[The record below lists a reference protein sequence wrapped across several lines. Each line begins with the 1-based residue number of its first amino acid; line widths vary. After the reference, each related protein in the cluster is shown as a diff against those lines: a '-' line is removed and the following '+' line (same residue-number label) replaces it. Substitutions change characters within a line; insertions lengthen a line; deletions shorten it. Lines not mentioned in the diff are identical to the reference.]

1 MRSIVTWFVNNS
13 VPANLFMF
21 FLIVGGFFVS
31 YPSIKAEFFPVP
43 DPKAVTVIVPYPGA
57 SASEVEASISS
68 KIEDRLE
75 GISGIKKINSN
86 SLEGGGYVGIRI
98 FASADFDNTFEEIKT
113 IVDGIT
119 TFPENSEEPIIKKLE
134 ITEKVLDVVI
144 HGDVDENVLLSV
156 TKSINDEIKN
166 LSEVSFTE
174 IYGNRN
180 REISIEISENSLEKY
195 NLTFDEIAFA
205 INMGSIDLP
214 GGVISSTKG
223 DLLIRTV
230 GQSYKGNEFEN
241 IVIRTNANGSTLLLK
256 DVAIIKDT
264 FEDVDKFFK
273 WNGTKAM
280 FISANLVGD
289 QDVLDASD
297 QLRNFVKNKKNDMPE
312 NIQIDYWYDQAR
324 FLEDRINIL
333 YKNFAIG
340 MCLVLIL
347 LTMFLRPSVAFW
359 VAMGIP
365 ISFGGALL
373 LLPFLGVTI
382 NVLSTFM
389 FIVVLGIVVDDAIIV
404 GENVFRRRIKLKE
417 DNFTSTVKGTM
428 EVMLPVFFGILTTIV
443 VFAPMLDLAGDTG
456 PIWRTFP
463 LTAIPILVFSLIEST
478 TILPAHL
485 NHAGEWFQYRFVK
498 FGNILRSARNYFSKK
513 LYTFVDDN
521 WLPLVKK
528 SIKNRYQTVSIFVG
542 VLLISFSLLAG
553 GWVKWQFFPVLE
565 AEEVAIVIDLPE
577 GTPINTTEKVT
588 KMVEME
594 ALKLKNELNTENNR
608 KIISHVMTTVG
619 DQYFSAQEAESS
631 PTGPVLKAS
640 STPHLGEVVVI
651 LTPADSRWGLTGAY
665 DIINILRERVGVI
678 PGVER
683 LNFSANIFSAGKPI
697 HFEFSGNDF
706 DDLNRV
712 VKNTRSLL
720 GNYAGIYDLNDSDK
734 IGKSELQ
741 IELLPAAEAYGLTT
755 AIIAKQVRQ
764 AFYGEEVQRIQR
776 QDDDIKV
783 MLKLTKIERDNA
795 RTLENLRIRTNTGIK
810 IPLYAVA
817 KVKEIPGKSAIKRI
831 DGKRVVE
838 ITSDV
843 DISKNTSSM
852 ILSTIIGPEGN
863 PINSLKNI
871 LDKEP
876 NVSFALAGEPAEQ
889 AEQLQD
895 IFVKFGLAIFTIF
908 VLLAIPLKSYF
919 KPLIILS
926 AIPFGMVG
934 AILGHLLLFQ
944 PMSVLSLLGVVA
956 LSGVVVNDSLLLVVF
971 VNRAKENG
979 DDTLTAVIDAV
990 RSRFRPVILTSLT
1003 TFLGI
1008 APLLFN
1014 QSTQVLFLKPMAIS
1028 LGIGILFAT
1037 FVILLLVPVSY
1048 VIIDDFI
1055 NLISRNKKENA

>member
-1 MRSIVTWFVNNS
+1 
-13 VPANLFMF
+13 
-21 FLIVGGFFVS
+21 
-31 YPSIKAEFFPVP
+31 
-43 DPKAVTVIVPYPGA
+43 
-57 SASEVEASISS
+57 
-68 KIEDRLE
+68 
-75 GISGIKKINSN
+75 
-86 SLEGGGYVGIRI
+86 
-98 FASADFDNTFEEIKT
+98 
-113 IVDGIT
+113 
-119 TFPENSEEPIIKKLE
+119 
-134 ITEKVLDVVI
+134 
-144 HGDVDENVLLSV
+144 
-156 TKSINDEIKN
+156 
-166 LSEVSFTE
+166 
-174 IYGNRN
+174 
-180 REISIEISENSLEKY
+180 
-195 NLTFDEIAFA
+195 
-205 INMGSIDLP
+205 
-214 GGVISSTKG
+214 
-223 DLLIRTV
+223 
-230 GQSYKGNEFEN
+230 
-241 IVIRTNANGSTLLLK
+241 
-256 DVAIIKDT
+256 
-264 FEDVDKFFK
+264 
-273 WNGTKAM
+273 
-280 FISANLVGD
+280 
-289 QDVLDASD
+289 
-297 QLRNFVKNKKNDMPE
+297 
-312 NIQIDYWYDQAR
+312 
-324 FLEDRINIL
+324 
-333 YKNFAIG
+333 
-340 MCLVLIL
+340 
-347 LTMFLRPSVAFW
+347 
-359 VAMGIP
+359 
-365 ISFGGALL
+365 
-373 LLPFLGVTI
+373 
-382 NVLSTFM
+382 M

-404 GENVFRRRIKLKE
+404 GENVFRRRIKLNE

-485 NHAGEWFQYRFVK
+485 NHAGEWFQHRFVK
-498 FGNILRSARNYFSKK
+498 FGKTLSAARNYFSKK
-513 LYTFVDDN
+513 LYIFIDN
-521 WLPLVKK
+521 KWIPLVEK
-528 SIKNRYQTVSIFVG
+528 SIKNRYQTISIFVG
-542 VLLISFSLLAG
+542 VLLVSFSLLAG

-565 AEEVAIVIDLPE
+565 AEEISIVVDLPE
-577 GTPINTTEKVT
+577 GTPITTTEQVT
-588 KMVEME
+588 RVIEDE
-594 ALKLKNELNTENNR
+594 ALKLKRELNTENDK
-608 KIISHVMTTVG
+608 KIISHVLTAVG
-619 DQYFSAQEAESS
+619 DQYFSNQEAQNS
-631 PTGPVLKAS
+631 PTGPTIQAT
-640 STPHLGEVVVI
+640 STPHVGEVVVI

-665 DIINILRERVGVI
+665 DIINILRNRIGII

-712 VKNTRSLL
+712 VNQTKALL
-720 GNYAGIYDLNDSDK
+720 SNYAGVYDLTDSDK

-741 IELLPAAEAYGLTT
+741 IELLPAAESYGLTT
-755 AIIAKQVRQ
+755 AMIAKQVRQ

-776 QDDDIKV
+776 QDDDIRV
-783 MLKLTKIERDNA
+783 MLKLTKSERDNA

-817 KVKEIPGKSAIKRI
+817 KVKEIPGKSAIQRI

-852 ILSTIIGPEGN
+852 ILSSMLGPEGN
-863 PINSLKNI
+863 PIRDFKNI
-871 LDKEP
+871 LSKEQ
-876 NVSFALAGEPAEQ
+876 NVSFALAGEAAEQ

-934 AILGHLLLFQ
+934 AILGHLMLFQ

-971 VNRAKENG
+971 VNRAKEKG
-979 DDTLTAVIDAV
+979 DSTLKAVTDAV

-1055 NLISRNKKENA
+1055 NLISGNKKKSA

>member
-1 MRSIVTWFVNNS
+1 MC
-13 VPANLFMF
+13 
-21 FLIVGGFFVS
+21 
-31 YPSIKAEFFPVP
+31 
-43 DPKAVTVIVPYPGA
+43 
-57 SASEVEASISS
+57 
-68 KIEDRLE
+68 
-75 GISGIKKINSN
+75 
-86 SLEGGGYVGIRI
+86 IR
-98 FASADFDNTFEEIKT
+98 D
-113 IVDGIT
+113 
-119 TFPENSEEPIIKKLE
+119 
-134 ITEKVLDVVI
+134 
-144 HGDVDENVLLSV
+144 
-156 TKSINDEIKN
+156 
-166 LSEVSFTE
+166 
-174 IYGNRN
+174 
-180 REISIEISENSLEKY
+180 
-195 NLTFDEIAFA
+195 
-205 INMGSIDLP
+205 
-214 GGVISSTKG
+214 
-223 DLLIRTV
+223 
-230 GQSYKGNEFEN
+230 
-241 IVIRTNANGSTLLLK
+241 STLLLK

-280 FISANLVGD
+280 FISVNLVGD
-289 QDVLDASD
+289 QDVLDAAN

-373 LLPFLGVTI
+373 LLPLLGVTI

-588 KMVEME
+588 KMVETE

-665 DIINILRERVGVI
+665 DIINILRERVGII

-697 HFEFSGNDF
+697 HFEFSGNNF

-712 VKNTRSLL
+712 IKNTRLL
-720 GNYAGIYDLNDSDK
+720 LSNYAGIYDLNDSDK

-783 MLKLTKIERDNA
+783 MLKLTKFERDNA

-876 NVSFALAGEPAEQ
+876 DVSFALAGEPAEQ

-956 LSGVVVNDSLLLVVF
+956 LSGVV
-971 VNRAKENG
+971 A
-979 DDTLTAVIDAV
+979 
-990 RSRFRPVILTSLT
+990 
-1003 TFLGI
+1003 
-1008 APLLFN
+1008 
-1014 QSTQVLFLKPMAIS
+1014 
-1028 LGIGILFAT
+1028 
-1037 FVILLLVPVSY
+1037 VSY
-1048 VIIDDFI
+1048 THLTLPTNREV
-1055 NLISRNKKENA
+1055 

>member
-1 MRSIVTWFVNNS
+1 
-13 VPANLFMF
+13 
-21 FLIVGGFFVS
+21 
-31 YPSIKAEFFPVP
+31 
-43 DPKAVTVIVPYPGA
+43 
-57 SASEVEASISS
+57 
-68 KIEDRLE
+68 
-75 GISGIKKINSN
+75 
-86 SLEGGGYVGIRI
+86 
-98 FASADFDNTFEEIKT
+98 
-113 IVDGIT
+113 
-119 TFPENSEEPIIKKLE
+119 
-134 ITEKVLDVVI
+134 
-144 HGDVDENVLLSV
+144 
-156 TKSINDEIKN
+156 
-166 LSEVSFTE
+166 
-174 IYGNRN
+174 
-180 REISIEISENSLEKY
+180 
-195 NLTFDEIAFA
+195 
-205 INMGSIDLP
+205 
-214 GGVISSTKG
+214 
-223 DLLIRTV
+223 
-230 GQSYKGNEFEN
+230 
-241 IVIRTNANGSTLLLK
+241 
-256 DVAIIKDT
+256 
-264 FEDVDKFFK
+264 
-273 WNGTKAM
+273 
-280 FISANLVGD
+280 
-289 QDVLDASD
+289 
-297 QLRNFVKNKKNDMPE
+297 
-312 NIQIDYWYDQAR
+312 
-324 FLEDRINIL
+324 
-333 YKNFAIG
+333 
-340 MCLVLIL
+340 
-347 LTMFLRPSVAFW
+347 
-359 VAMGIP
+359 
-365 ISFGGALL
+365 
-373 LLPFLGVTI
+373 
-382 NVLSTFM
+382 
-389 FIVVLGIVVDDAIIV
+389 
-404 GENVFRRRIKLKE
+404 
-417 DNFTSTVKGTM
+417 M

-498 FGNILRSARNYFSKK
+498 FGNALRSARNFFSEK
-513 LYTFVDDN
+513 LYAFIDN
-521 WLPLVKK
+521 SWLPLVQK

-542 VLLISFSLLAG
+542 VLLVSFSLLAG

-565 AEEVAIVIDLPE
+565 AEEIAIVIDLPE
-577 GTPINTTEKVT
+577 GTPINITENVT
-588 KMVEME
+588 KMVETE
-594 ALKLKNELNTENNR
+594 ALKLKNELNSENNR
-608 KIISHVMTTVG
+608 KIISHVMTTIG

-640 STPHLGEVVVI
+640 STPHLGEIVVI

-697 HFEFSGNDF
+697 HFEFLGNNF
-706 DDLNRV
+706 GDLNRV
-712 VKNTRSLL
+712 VKDTKSLL
-720 GNYAGIYDLNDSDK
+720 SNYSGIYDLNDSDK

-741 IELLPAAEAYGLTT
+741 IELLPAAESYGLTT
-755 AIIAKQVRQ
+755 AVIANQVRQ

-783 MLKLTKIERDNA
+783 MLKLTKNERDNS
-795 RTLENLRIRTNTGIK
+795 RTLENLRIRTNNGIK

-838 ITSDV
+838 VTSDV

-852 ILSTIIGPEGN
+852 ILSTMIGPEGN

-876 NVSFALAGEPAEQ
+876 GVSFSLAGEPAEQ

-895 IFVKFGLAIFTIF
+895 IFVKFLIAIFTIF

-934 AILGHLLLFQ
+934 AIIGHLILFQ
-944 PMSVLSLLGVVA
+944 PMSVVSILGVVE

-1008 APLLFN
+1008 ATL
-1014 QSTQVLFLKPMAIS
+1014 
-1028 LGIGILFAT
+1028 
-1037 FVILLLVPVSY
+1037 
-1048 VIIDDFI
+1048 
-1055 NLISRNKKENA
+1055 

>member
-1 MRSIVTWFVNNS
+1 M
-13 VPANLFMF
+13 
-21 FLIVGGFFVS
+21 
-31 YPSIKAEFFPVP
+31 
-43 DPKAVTVIVPYPGA
+43 
-57 SASEVEASISS
+57 
-68 KIEDRLE
+68 
-75 GISGIKKINSN
+75 
-86 SLEGGGYVGIRI
+86 
-98 FASADFDNTFEEIKT
+98 
-113 IVDGIT
+113 
-119 TFPENSEEPIIKKLE
+119 
-134 ITEKVLDVVI
+134 
-144 HGDVDENVLLSV
+144 
-156 TKSINDEIKN
+156 
-166 LSEVSFTE
+166 
-174 IYGNRN
+174 
-180 REISIEISENSLEKY
+180 
-195 NLTFDEIAFA
+195 
-205 INMGSIDLP
+205 
-214 GGVISSTKG
+214 
-223 DLLIRTV
+223 
-230 GQSYKGNEFEN
+230 
-241 IVIRTNANGSTLLLK
+241 
-256 DVAIIKDT
+256 
-264 FEDVDKFFK
+264 
-273 WNGTKAM
+273 
-280 FISANLVGD
+280 
-289 QDVLDASD
+289 
-297 QLRNFVKNKKNDMPE
+297 
-312 NIQIDYWYDQAR
+312 
-324 FLEDRINIL
+324 
-333 YKNFAIG
+333 
-340 MCLVLIL
+340 
-347 LTMFLRPSVAFW
+347 
-359 VAMGIP
+359 
-365 ISFGGALL
+365 
-373 LLPFLGVTI
+373 
-382 NVLSTFM
+382 
-389 FIVVLGIVVDDAIIV
+389 
-404 GENVFRRRIKLKE
+404 
-417 DNFTSTVKGTM
+417 
-428 EVMLPVFFGILTTIV
+428 
-443 VFAPMLDLAGDTG
+443 
-456 PIWRTFP
+456 
-463 LTAIPILVFSLIEST
+463 
-478 TILPAHL
+478 
-485 NHAGEWFQYRFVK
+485 
-498 FGNILRSARNYFSKK
+498 
-513 LYTFVDDN
+513 
-521 WLPLVKK
+521 
-528 SIKNRYQTVSIFVG
+528 SIFVG
-542 VLLISFSLLAG
+542 VLFISFSLLAG

-577 GTPINTTEKVT
+577 GTPIDTTEKVT

-594 ALKLKNELNTENNR
+594 ALKLKNELNTENNK

-665 DIINILRERVGVI
+665 DIINILRERVGII

-697 HFEFSGNDF
+697 HFEFSGNNF

-712 VKNTRSLL
+712 IKNTRLL
-720 GNYAGIYDLNDSDK
+720 LSNYAGIYDLNDSDK

-876 NVSFALAGEPAEQ
+876 GVSFALAGEPAEQ

-895 IFVKFGLAIFTIF
+895 IFVKFGIAIFTIF

-934 AILGHLLLFQ
+934 AILGHLMLFQ

-971 VNRAKENG
+971 VNRAKEKG
-979 DDTLTAVIDAV
+979 DSTLKAVTDAV

-1055 NLISRNKKENA
+1055 NLISGNKKKSA

>member
-1 MRSIVTWFVNNS
+1 
-13 VPANLFMF
+13 
-21 FLIVGGFFVS
+21 
-31 YPSIKAEFFPVP
+31 
-43 DPKAVTVIVPYPGA
+43 
-57 SASEVEASISS
+57 
-68 KIEDRLE
+68 
-75 GISGIKKINSN
+75 
-86 SLEGGGYVGIRI
+86 
-98 FASADFDNTFEEIKT
+98 
-113 IVDGIT
+113 
-119 TFPENSEEPIIKKLE
+119 
-134 ITEKVLDVVI
+134 
-144 HGDVDENVLLSV
+144 
-156 TKSINDEIKN
+156 
-166 LSEVSFTE
+166 
-174 IYGNRN
+174 
-180 REISIEISENSLEKY
+180 
-195 NLTFDEIAFA
+195 
-205 INMGSIDLP
+205 MGSIDLP

-230 GQSYKGNEFEN
+230 GQSYKGDEFEN

-280 FISANLVGD
+280 FISVNLVGD
-289 QDVLDASD
+289 QDVLDAAN

-404 GENVFRRRIKLKE
+404 GENVFRRRIKLNE

-498 FGNILRSARNYFSKK
+498 FGNVLKSARNYFSEK
-513 LYTFVDDN
+513 LYTFVDN
-521 WLPLVKK
+521 SWLPLVQK

-542 VLLISFSLLAG
+542 VLLVSFSLLAG
-553 GWVKWQFFPVLE
+553 GWVKWQFFTVLE
-565 AEEVAIVIDLPE
+565 AEEIAIVIDLPE
-577 GTPINTTEKVT
+577 GTPINITENVT
-588 KMVEME
+588 KMVETE
-594 ALKLKNELNTENNR
+594 ALKLKNELNSENNR
-608 KIISHVMTTVG
+608 KIISHVMTTIG

-640 STPHLGEVVVI
+640 STPHLGEIVVI

-697 HFEFSGNDF
+697 HFEFLGNNF
-706 DDLNRV
+706 GDLNRV
-712 VKNTRSLL
+712 VKDTKSLL
-720 GNYAGIYDLNDSDK
+720 SNYSGIYDLNDSDK

-741 IELLPAAEAYGLTT
+741 IELLPAAESYGLTT
-755 AIIAKQVRQ
+755 AVIANQVRQ

-783 MLKLTKIERDNA
+783 MLKLTKNERDNS
-795 RTLENLRIRTNTGIK
+795 RTLENLRIRTNNGIK

-838 ITSDV
+838 VTSDV

-852 ILSTIIGPEGN
+852 ILSTMIGPEGN

-876 NVSFALAGEPAEQ
+876 GVSFSLAGEPAEQ

-895 IFVKFGLAIFTIF
+895 IFVKFLIAIFTIF

-934 AILGHLLLFQ
+934 AIIGHLILFQ

-1055 NLISRNKKENA
+1055 NLITRNKNKSA

>member
-1 MRSIVTWFVNNS
+1 MCIR
-13 VPANLFMF
+13 
-21 FLIVGGFFVS
+21 
-31 YPSIKAEFFPVP
+31 
-43 DPKAVTVIVPYPGA
+43 
-57 SASEVEASISS
+57 
-68 KIEDRLE
+68 DR
-75 GISGIKKINSN
+75 
-86 SLEGGGYVGIRI
+86 
-98 FASADFDNTFEEIKT
+98 
-113 IVDGIT
+113 
-119 TFPENSEEPIIKKLE
+119 
-134 ITEKVLDVVI
+134 
-144 HGDVDENVLLSV
+144 
-156 TKSINDEIKN
+156 
-166 LSEVSFTE
+166 
-174 IYGNRN
+174 
-180 REISIEISENSLEKY
+180 
-195 NLTFDEIAFA
+195 
-205 INMGSIDLP
+205 
-214 GGVISSTKG
+214 
-223 DLLIRTV
+223 
-230 GQSYKGNEFEN
+230 
-241 IVIRTNANGSTLLLK
+241 
-256 DVAIIKDT
+256 
-264 FEDVDKFFK
+264 
-273 WNGTKAM
+273 
-280 FISANLVGD
+280 
-289 QDVLDASD
+289 
-297 QLRNFVKNKKNDMPE
+297 
-312 NIQIDYWYDQAR
+312 
-324 FLEDRINIL
+324 
-333 YKNFAIG
+333 
-340 MCLVLIL
+340 
-347 LTMFLRPSVAFW
+347 
-359 VAMGIP
+359 
-365 ISFGGALL
+365 
-373 LLPFLGVTI
+373 
-382 NVLSTFM
+382 
-389 FIVVLGIVVDDAIIV
+389 
-404 GENVFRRRIKLKE
+404 
-417 DNFTSTVKGTM
+417 
-428 EVMLPVFFGILTTIV
+428 
-443 VFAPMLDLAGDTG
+443 
-456 PIWRTFP
+456 
-463 LTAIPILVFSLIEST
+463 
-478 TILPAHL
+478 
-485 NHAGEWFQYRFVK
+485 
-498 FGNILRSARNYFSKK
+498 
-513 LYTFVDDN
+513 
-521 WLPLVKK
+521 
-528 SIKNRYQTVSIFVG
+528 
-542 VLLISFSLLAG
+542 
-553 GWVKWQFFPVLE
+553 
-565 AEEVAIVIDLPE
+565 
-577 GTPINTTEKVT
+577 
-588 KMVEME
+588 
-594 ALKLKNELNTENNR
+594 
-608 KIISHVMTTVG
+608 
-619 DQYFSAQEAESS
+619 
-631 PTGPVLKAS
+631 
-640 STPHLGEVVVI
+640 
-651 LTPADSRWGLTGAY
+651 
-665 DIINILRERVGVI
+665 

-697 HFEFSGNDF
+697 HFEFSGNNF

-712 VKNTRSLL
+712 VSQTKSLL
-720 GNYAGIYDLNDSDK
+720 NNYAGIYDLTDSDK

-783 MLKLTKIERDNA
+783 MLKLTKFERDNA

-876 NVSFALAGEPAEQ
+876 DVSFALAGEPAEQ

-1055 NLISRNKKENA
+1055 NLITRNKNKSA

>member
-1 MRSIVTWFVNNS
+1 MLSFDS
-13 VPANLFMF
+13 F
-21 FLIVGGFFVS
+21 
-31 YPSIKAEFFPVP
+31 
-43 DPKAVTVIVPYPGA
+43 D
-57 SASEVEASISS
+57 
-68 KIEDRLE
+68 
-75 GISGIKKINSN
+75 
-86 SLEGGGYVGIRI
+86 YV
-98 FASADFDNTFEEIKT
+98 FKT
-113 IVDGIT
+113 ISCFLGCYGYSYIFWRCIIIT
-119 TFPENSEEPIIKKLE
+119 TILRSYNKCII
-134 ITEKVLDVVI
+134 
-144 HGDVDENVLLSV
+144 
-156 TKSINDEIKN
+156 
-166 LSEVSFTE
+166 
-174 IYGNRN
+174 
-180 REISIEISENSLEKY
+180 
-195 NLTFDEIAFA
+195 
-205 INMGSIDLP
+205 
-214 GGVISSTKG
+214 
-223 DLLIRTV
+223 
-230 GQSYKGNEFEN
+230 
-241 IVIRTNANGSTLLLK
+241 
-256 DVAIIKDT
+256 
-264 FEDVDKFFK
+264 
-273 WNGTKAM
+273 
-280 FISANLVGD
+280 
-289 QDVLDASD
+289 
-297 QLRNFVKNKKNDMPE
+297 NFYV
-312 NIQIDYWYDQAR
+312 Y
-324 FLEDRINIL
+324 
-333 YKNFAIG
+333 
-340 MCLVLIL
+340 
-347 LTMFLRPSVAFW
+347 S
-359 VAMGIP
+359 
-365 ISFGGALL
+365 
-373 LLPFLGVTI
+373 
-382 NVLSTFM
+382 
-389 FIVVLGIVVDDAIIV
+389 VLGIVVDDAIIV
-404 GENVFRRRIKLKE
+404 GENVFRRRIKLNE

-498 FGNILRSARNYFSKK
+498 FGNVLKSARNYFSEK
-513 LYTFVDDN
+513 LYTFVDN
-521 WLPLVKK
+521 SWLPLVQK

-542 VLLISFSLLAG
+542 VLLVSFSLLAG

-565 AEEVAIVIDLPE
+565 AEEIAIVIDLPE
-577 GTPINTTEKVT
+577 GTPINITENVT
-588 KMVEME
+588 KMVETE
-594 ALKLKNELNTENNR
+594 ALKLKNELNSENNR
-608 KIISHVMTTVG
+608 KIISHVMTTIG

-640 STPHLGEVVVI
+640 STPHLGEIVVI

-697 HFEFSGNDF
+697 HFEFLGNNF
-706 DDLNRV
+706 GDLNRV
-712 VKNTRSLL
+712 VKDTKSLL
-720 GNYAGIYDLNDSDK
+720 SNYSGIYDLNDSDK

-741 IELLPAAEAYGLTT
+741 IELLPAAESYGLTT
-755 AIIAKQVRQ
+755 AVIANQVRQ

-783 MLKLTKIERDNA
+783 MLKLTKNERDNS
-795 RTLENLRIRTNTGIK
+795 RTLENLRIRTNNGIK

-838 ITSDV
+838 VTSDV

-852 ILSTIIGPEGN
+852 ILSTMIGPEGN

-876 NVSFALAGEPAEQ
+876 GVSFSLAGEPAEQ

-895 IFVKFGLAIFTIF
+895 IFVKFLIAIFTIF

-934 AILGHLLLFQ
+934 AIIGHLILFQ

-1055 NLISRNKKENA
+1055 NLITRNKNKSA

>member
-1 MRSIVTWFVNNS
+1 
-13 VPANLFMF
+13 
-21 FLIVGGFFVS
+21 
-31 YPSIKAEFFPVP
+31 
-43 DPKAVTVIVPYPGA
+43 
-57 SASEVEASISS
+57 
-68 KIEDRLE
+68 
-75 GISGIKKINSN
+75 
-86 SLEGGGYVGIRI
+86 
-98 FASADFDNTFEEIKT
+98 
-113 IVDGIT
+113 
-119 TFPENSEEPIIKKLE
+119 
-134 ITEKVLDVVI
+134 
-144 HGDVDENVLLSV
+144 
-156 TKSINDEIKN
+156 
-166 LSEVSFTE
+166 
-174 IYGNRN
+174 
-180 REISIEISENSLEKY
+180 
-195 NLTFDEIAFA
+195 
-205 INMGSIDLP
+205 
-214 GGVISSTKG
+214 
-223 DLLIRTV
+223 
-230 GQSYKGNEFEN
+230 
-241 IVIRTNANGSTLLLK
+241 
-256 DVAIIKDT
+256 
-264 FEDVDKFFK
+264 
-273 WNGTKAM
+273 
-280 FISANLVGD
+280 
-289 QDVLDASD
+289 
-297 QLRNFVKNKKNDMPE
+297 
-312 NIQIDYWYDQAR
+312 
-324 FLEDRINIL
+324 
-333 YKNFAIG
+333 
-340 MCLVLIL
+340 
-347 LTMFLRPSVAFW
+347 
-359 VAMGIP
+359 
-365 ISFGGALL
+365 
-373 LLPFLGVTI
+373 
-382 NVLSTFM
+382 
-389 FIVVLGIVVDDAIIV
+389 
-404 GENVFRRRIKLKE
+404 
-417 DNFTSTVKGTM
+417 M

-498 FGNILRSARNYFSKK
+498 FGNVLKSARNYFSEK
-513 LYTFVDDN
+513 LYTFVDN
-521 WLPLVKK
+521 SWLPLVQK

-542 VLLISFSLLAG
+542 VLLVSFSLLAG

-565 AEEVAIVIDLPE
+565 AEEIAIVIDLPE
-577 GTPINTTEKVT
+577 GTPINITENVT
-588 KMVEME
+588 KMVETE
-594 ALKLKNELNTENNR
+594 ALKLKNELNSENNR
-608 KIISHVMTTVG
+608 KIISHVMTTIG

-640 STPHLGEVVVI
+640 STPHLGEIVVI

-697 HFEFSGNDF
+697 HFEFLGNNF
-706 DDLNRV
+706 GDLNRV
-712 VKNTRSLL
+712 VKDTKSLL
-720 GNYAGIYDLNDSDK
+720 SNYSGIYDLNDSDK

-741 IELLPAAEAYGLTT
+741 IELLPAAESYGLTT
-755 AIIAKQVRQ
+755 AVIANQVRQ

-783 MLKLTKIERDNA
+783 MLKLTKNERDNS
-795 RTLENLRIRTNTGIK
+795 RTLENLRIRTNNGIK

-838 ITSDV
+838 VTSDV

-852 ILSTIIGPEGN
+852 ILSTMIGPEGN

-876 NVSFALAGEPAEQ
+876 GVSFSLAGEPAEQ

-895 IFVKFGLAIFTIF
+895 IFVKFLIAIFTIF

-934 AILGHLLLFQ
+934 AIIGHLILFQ

-1055 NLISRNKKENA
+1055 NLITRNKNKSA

>member
-1 MRSIVTWFVNNS
+1 
-13 VPANLFMF
+13 
-21 FLIVGGFFVS
+21 
-31 YPSIKAEFFPVP
+31 
-43 DPKAVTVIVPYPGA
+43 
-57 SASEVEASISS
+57 
-68 KIEDRLE
+68 
-75 GISGIKKINSN
+75 
-86 SLEGGGYVGIRI
+86 
-98 FASADFDNTFEEIKT
+98 
-113 IVDGIT
+113 
-119 TFPENSEEPIIKKLE
+119 
-134 ITEKVLDVVI
+134 
-144 HGDVDENVLLSV
+144 
-156 TKSINDEIKN
+156 
-166 LSEVSFTE
+166 
-174 IYGNRN
+174 
-180 REISIEISENSLEKY
+180 
-195 NLTFDEIAFA
+195 
-205 INMGSIDLP
+205 
-214 GGVISSTKG
+214 
-223 DLLIRTV
+223 
-230 GQSYKGNEFEN
+230 
-241 IVIRTNANGSTLLLK
+241 
-256 DVAIIKDT
+256 
-264 FEDVDKFFK
+264 
-273 WNGTKAM
+273 
-280 FISANLVGD
+280 
-289 QDVLDASD
+289 
-297 QLRNFVKNKKNDMPE
+297 
-312 NIQIDYWYDQAR
+312 
-324 FLEDRINIL
+324 
-333 YKNFAIG
+333 
-340 MCLVLIL
+340 
-347 LTMFLRPSVAFW
+347 
-359 VAMGIP
+359 
-365 ISFGGALL
+365 
-373 LLPFLGVTI
+373 
-382 NVLSTFM
+382 
-389 FIVVLGIVVDDAIIV
+389 
-404 GENVFRRRIKLKE
+404 
-417 DNFTSTVKGTM
+417 
-428 EVMLPVFFGILTTIV
+428 
-443 VFAPMLDLAGDTG
+443 MLDLAGDTG

-498 FGNILRSARNYFSKK
+498 FGNVLKSARNYFSEK
-513 LYTFVDDN
+513 LYTFVDN
-521 WLPLVKK
+521 SWLPLVQK

-542 VLLISFSLLAG
+542 VLLVSFSLLAG

-565 AEEVAIVIDLPE
+565 AEEIAIVIDLPE
-577 GTPINTTEKVT
+577 GTPINITENVT
-588 KMVEME
+588 KMVETE
-594 ALKLKNELNTENNR
+594 ALKLKNELNSENNR
-608 KIISHVMTTVG
+608 KIISHVMTTIG

-640 STPHLGEVVVI
+640 STPHLGEIVVI

-697 HFEFSGNDF
+697 HFEFLGNNF
-706 DDLNRV
+706 GDLNRV
-712 VKNTRSLL
+712 VKDTKSLL
-720 GNYAGIYDLNDSDK
+720 SNYSGIYDLNDSDK

-741 IELLPAAEAYGLTT
+741 IELLPAAESYGLTT
-755 AIIAKQVRQ
+755 AVIANQVRQ

-783 MLKLTKIERDNA
+783 MLKLTKNERDNS
-795 RTLENLRIRTNTGIK
+795 RTLENLRIRTNNGIK

-838 ITSDV
+838 VTSDV

-852 ILSTIIGPEGN
+852 ILSTMIGPEGN

-876 NVSFALAGEPAEQ
+876 GVSFSLAGEPAEQ

-895 IFVKFGLAIFTIF
+895 IFVKFLIAIFTIF

-934 AILGHLLLFQ
+934 AIIGHLILFQ

-971 VNRAKENG
+971 INRAKENG

-1055 NLISRNKKENA
+1055 NLITRNKNKSA

>member
-1 MRSIVTWFVNNS
+1 MRGIVTWFVKNS

-21 FLIVGGFFVS
+21 FLIVGGFFIS

-43 DPKAVTVIVPYPGA
+43 DPKAVTIIVPYPGA

-75 GISGIKKINSN
+75 GVSGIKKINSN
-86 SLEGGGYVGIRI
+86 SLEGSGIIGIRVY
-98 FASADFDNTFEEIKT
+98 ASADFDNTFEEIKT

-119 TFPENSEEPIIKKLE
+119 TFPENSEEPVVKKLE

-156 TKSINDEIKN
+156 TKSINNEIKN

-174 IYGNRN
+174 INGNRN
-180 REISIEISENSLEKY
+180 REISIEISESNLEKY

-214 GGVISSTKG
+214 GGILSSSKG

-230 GQSYKGNEFEN
+230 GQSYIGDEFKE
-241 IVIRTNANGSTLLLK
+241 IVVRTNANGSTLLLK
-256 DVAIIKDT
+256 DIAIIKDT
-264 FEDVDKFFK
+264 FEEVDKFFM
-273 WNGTKAM
+273 WDGTKAM
-280 FISANLVGD
+280 FISANLVGS
-289 QDVLDASD
+289 QDVLKAAD

-340 MCLVLIL
+340 MCLVLLL
-347 LTMFLRPSVAFW
+347 LTLFLKPSVAFW

-365 ISFGGALL
+365 ISFGGALI
-373 LLPFLGVTI
+373 LLPILGVTI

-404 GENVFRRRIKLKE
+404 GENVFRRRIKLNE
-417 DNFTSTVKGTM
+417 DNFTSTIKGTM

-456 PIWRTFP
+456 PIWKTFP
-463 LTAIPILVFSLIEST
+463 LTAIPILIFSLIEST

-498 FGNILRSARNYFSKK
+498 FGNVLRSARNYFSDK
-513 LYTFVDDN
+513 LYDFVDRN
-521 WLPLVKK
+521 WIPLVKK
-528 SIKNRYQTVSIFVG
+528 SILKRYQTISIFVG
-542 VLLISFSLLAG
+542 VLMVSFSLLAG

-565 AEEVAIVIDLPE
+565 AEEIAIVIDLPE
-577 GTPINTTEKVT
+577 GTLISKTEEIT
-588 KMVEME
+588 KLVENQ
-594 ALKLKNELNTENNR
+594 ALLLKDELNATNDK
-608 KIISHVMTTVG
+608 KIISHVLTTVG
-619 DQYFSAQEAESS
+619 DQYFSAQEAANS
-631 PTGPVLKAS
+631 PTGPSAQAS
-640 STPHLGEVVVI
+640 STPHLGEVVVL

-665 DIINILRERVGVI
+665 DIISILRERIGVI

-697 HFEFSGNDF
+697 HFEFSGNNF
-706 DDLNRV
+706 DDLNEV
-712 VKNTRSLL
+712 VNNTKSLL
-720 GNYAGIYDLNDSDK
+720 NSYAGIYDLTDTDK
-734 IGKSELQ
+734 IGKNELQ
-741 IELLPAAEAYGLTT
+741 IELLPAAESYGLTT
-755 AIIAKQVRQ
+755 AMIAKQVRQ

-783 MLKLTKIERDNA
+783 MLKLTKNERDNA
-795 RTLENLRIRTNTGIK
+795 RTLENLRIRTGNGIK

-817 KVKEIPGKSAIKRI
+817 NVKEIRGKSAIKRI

-838 ITSDV
+838 VTSDV

-852 ILSTIIGPEGN
+852 ILSSMIGPEGK
-863 PINSLKNI
+863 PIRDFKSI
-871 LDKEP
+871 LNREP
-876 NVSFALAGEPAEQ
+876 EVSFSLAGEAAEQ

-895 IFVKFGLAIFTIF
+895 IFVKFGLAIFTIY
-908 VLLAIPLKSYF
+908 VLLAIPLQSYF

-934 AILGHLLLFQ
+934 AILGHLMLFQ

-971 VNRAKENG
+971 VNRAKERG
-979 DDTLTAVIDAV
+979 ESTLKAVIDAV

-1014 QSTQVLFLKPMAIS
+1014 RSTQVLFLKPMAIS

-1055 NLISRNKKENA
+1055 NLISGKRKKGA

>member
-43 DPKAVTVIVPYPGA
+43 DPKAVTIIVPYPGA

-75 GISGIKKINSN
+75 GVSGIKKINSN
-86 SLEGGGYVGIRI
+86 SLEGGGYVGVRI

-119 TFPENSEEPIIKKLE
+119 TFPENSEEPIVKKLE

-174 IYGNRN
+174 INGNRN
-180 REISIEISENSLEKY
+180 REISIEISENNLEKY

-230 GQSYKGNEFEN
+230 GQSYKGDEFEN

-280 FISANLVGD
+280 FISVNLVGD
-289 QDVLDASD
+289 QDVLDAAN

-404 GENVFRRRIKLKE
+404 GENVFRRRIKLNE
-417 DNFTSTVKGTM
+417 DNFTSTIKGTM

-498 FGNILRSARNYFSKK
+498 FGNALRSARNYFSEK
-513 LYTFVDDN
+513 LYTFVDN
-521 WLPLVKK
+521 SWLPLVQK

-542 VLLISFSLLAG
+542 VLLVSFSLLAG

-565 AEEVAIVIDLPE
+565 AEEIAIVIDLPE
-577 GTPINTTEKVT
+577 GTPINITENVT
-588 KMVEME
+588 KMVETE
-594 ALKLKNELNTENNR
+594 ALKLKNELNSENNR
-608 KIISHVMTTVG
+608 KIISHVMTTIG

-640 STPHLGEVVVI
+640 STPHLGEIVVI

-697 HFEFSGNDF
+697 HFEFLGNNF
-706 DDLNRV
+706 GDLNRV
-712 VKNTRSLL
+712 VKDTKSLL
-720 GNYAGIYDLNDSDK
+720 SNYSGIYDLNDSDK

-741 IELLPAAEAYGLTT
+741 IELLPTAESYGLTT
-755 AIIAKQVRQ
+755 AVIANQVRQ

-783 MLKLTKIERDNA
+783 MLKLTKNERDNS
-795 RTLENLRIRTNTGIK
+795 RTLENLRIRTN
-810 IPLYAVA
+810 
-817 KVKEIPGKSAIKRI
+817 
-831 DGKRVVE
+831 
-838 ITSDV
+838 
-843 DISKNTSSM
+843 
-852 ILSTIIGPEGN
+852 
-863 PINSLKNI
+863 
-871 LDKEP
+871 
-876 NVSFALAGEPAEQ
+876 
-889 AEQLQD
+889 
-895 IFVKFGLAIFTIF
+895 
-908 VLLAIPLKSYF
+908 
-919 KPLIILS
+919 
-926 AIPFGMVG
+926 
-934 AILGHLLLFQ
+934 
-944 PMSVLSLLGVVA
+944 LSL
-956 LSGVVVNDSLLLVVF
+956 
-971 VNRAKENG
+971 
-979 DDTLTAVIDAV
+979 IH
-990 RSRFRPVILTSLT
+990 I
-1003 TFLGI
+1003 
-1008 APLLFN
+1008 
-1014 QSTQVLFLKPMAIS
+1014 
-1028 LGIGILFAT
+1028 
-1037 FVILLLVPVSY
+1037 
-1048 VIIDDFI
+1048 
-1055 NLISRNKKENA
+1055 

>member
-1 MRSIVTWFVNNS
+1 
-13 VPANLFMF
+13 
-21 FLIVGGFFVS
+21 
-31 YPSIKAEFFPVP
+31 
-43 DPKAVTVIVPYPGA
+43 
-57 SASEVEASISS
+57 
-68 KIEDRLE
+68 
-75 GISGIKKINSN
+75 
-86 SLEGGGYVGIRI
+86 
-98 FASADFDNTFEEIKT
+98 
-113 IVDGIT
+113 
-119 TFPENSEEPIIKKLE
+119 
-134 ITEKVLDVVI
+134 
-144 HGDVDENVLLSV
+144 
-156 TKSINDEIKN
+156 
-166 LSEVSFTE
+166 
-174 IYGNRN
+174 
-180 REISIEISENSLEKY
+180 
-195 NLTFDEIAFA
+195 
-205 INMGSIDLP
+205 
-214 GGVISSTKG
+214 
-223 DLLIRTV
+223 
-230 GQSYKGNEFEN
+230 
-241 IVIRTNANGSTLLLK
+241 
-256 DVAIIKDT
+256 
-264 FEDVDKFFK
+264 
-273 WNGTKAM
+273 
-280 FISANLVGD
+280 
-289 QDVLDASD
+289 
-297 QLRNFVKNKKNDMPE
+297 
-312 NIQIDYWYDQAR
+312 
-324 FLEDRINIL
+324 
-333 YKNFAIG
+333 
-340 MCLVLIL
+340 
-347 LTMFLRPSVAFW
+347 
-359 VAMGIP
+359 
-365 ISFGGALL
+365 
-373 LLPFLGVTI
+373 
-382 NVLSTFM
+382 
-389 FIVVLGIVVDDAIIV
+389 
-404 GENVFRRRIKLKE
+404 
-417 DNFTSTVKGTM
+417 M

-498 FGNILRSARNYFSKK
+498 FGNVLKSARNYFSEK
-513 LYTFVDDN
+513 LYTFVDN
-521 WLPLVKK
+521 SWLPLVQK

-542 VLLISFSLLAG
+542 VLLVSFSLLAG

-565 AEEVAIVIDLPE
+565 AEEIAIVIDLPE
-577 GTPINTTEKVT
+577 GTPINITENVT
-588 KMVEME
+588 KMVETE
-594 ALKLKNELNTENNR
+594 ALKLKNELNSENNR
-608 KIISHVMTTVG
+608 KIISHVMTTIG

-640 STPHLGEVVVI
+640 STPHLGEIVVI

-697 HFEFSGNDF
+697 HFEFLGNNF
-706 DDLNRV
+706 GDLNRV
-712 VKNTRSLL
+712 VKDTKSLL
-720 GNYAGIYDLNDSDK
+720 SNYSGIYDLNDSDK

-741 IELLPAAEAYGLTT
+741 IELLPAAESYGLTT
-755 AIIAKQVRQ
+755 AVIANQVRQ

-783 MLKLTKIERDNA
+783 MLKLTKNERDNS
-795 RTLENLRIRTNTGIK
+795 RTLENLRIRTNNGIK

-838 ITSDV
+838 VTSDV

-852 ILSTIIGPEGN
+852 ILSTMIGPEGN

-876 NVSFALAGEPAEQ
+876 GVSFSLAGEPAEQ

-895 IFVKFGLAIFTIF
+895 IFVKFLIAIFTIF

-934 AILGHLLLFQ
+934 AIIGHLILFQ

-990 RSRFRPVILTSLT
+990 RSRFSPVILTSLT

-1055 NLISRNKKENA
+1055 NLITRNKNKSA

>member
-1 MRSIVTWFVNNS
+1 
-13 VPANLFMF
+13 
-21 FLIVGGFFVS
+21 
-31 YPSIKAEFFPVP
+31 
-43 DPKAVTVIVPYPGA
+43 
-57 SASEVEASISS
+57 
-68 KIEDRLE
+68 
-75 GISGIKKINSN
+75 
-86 SLEGGGYVGIRI
+86 
-98 FASADFDNTFEEIKT
+98 
-113 IVDGIT
+113 
-119 TFPENSEEPIIKKLE
+119 
-134 ITEKVLDVVI
+134 
-144 HGDVDENVLLSV
+144 
-156 TKSINDEIKN
+156 
-166 LSEVSFTE
+166 
-174 IYGNRN
+174 
-180 REISIEISENSLEKY
+180 
-195 NLTFDEIAFA
+195 
-205 INMGSIDLP
+205 
-214 GGVISSTKG
+214 
-223 DLLIRTV
+223 
-230 GQSYKGNEFEN
+230 
-241 IVIRTNANGSTLLLK
+241 
-256 DVAIIKDT
+256 
-264 FEDVDKFFK
+264 
-273 WNGTKAM
+273 
-280 FISANLVGD
+280 
-289 QDVLDASD
+289 
-297 QLRNFVKNKKNDMPE
+297 
-312 NIQIDYWYDQAR
+312 
-324 FLEDRINIL
+324 
-333 YKNFAIG
+333 
-340 MCLVLIL
+340 
-347 LTMFLRPSVAFW
+347 
-359 VAMGIP
+359 
-365 ISFGGALL
+365 
-373 LLPFLGVTI
+373 
-382 NVLSTFM
+382 
-389 FIVVLGIVVDDAIIV
+389 
-404 GENVFRRRIKLKE
+404 
-417 DNFTSTVKGTM
+417 
-428 EVMLPVFFGILTTIV
+428 
-443 VFAPMLDLAGDTG
+443 MLDLAGDTG

-498 FGNILRSARNYFSKK
+498 FGNALRSARNYFSEK
-513 LYTFVDDN
+513 LYTFVDN
-521 WLPLVKK
+521 SWLPLVQK

-542 VLLISFSLLAG
+542 VLLVSFSLLAG

-565 AEEVAIVIDLPE
+565 AEEIAIVIDLPE
-577 GTPINTTEKVT
+577 GTPINITENVT
-588 KMVEME
+588 KMVETE
-594 ALKLKNELNTENNR
+594 ALKLKNELNSENNR
-608 KIISHVMTTVG
+608 KIISHVMTTIG

-640 STPHLGEVVVI
+640 STPHLGEIVVI

-697 HFEFSGNDF
+697 HFEFLGNNF
-706 DDLNRV
+706 GDLNRV
-712 VKNTRSLL
+712 VKDTKSLL
-720 GNYAGIYDLNDSDK
+720 SNYSGIYDLNDSDK

-741 IELLPAAEAYGLTT
+741 IELLPAAESYGLTT
-755 AIIAKQVRQ
+755 AVIANQVRQ

-776 QDDDIKV
+776 EDDDIKV
-783 MLKLTKIERDNA
+783 MLKLTKNERDNS
-795 RTLENLRIRTNTGIK
+795 RTLENLRIRTNNGIK

-838 ITSDV
+838 VTSDV

-852 ILSTIIGPEGN
+852 ILSTMIGPEGN

-876 NVSFALAGEPAEQ
+876 GVSFSLAGEPAEQ

-895 IFVKFGLAIFTIF
+895 IFVKFLIAIFTIF

-934 AILGHLLLFQ
+934 AIIGHLILFQ

-1055 NLISRNKKENA
+1055 NLITRNKNKSA

>member
-1 MRSIVTWFVNNS
+1 
-13 VPANLFMF
+13 
-21 FLIVGGFFVS
+21 
-31 YPSIKAEFFPVP
+31 
-43 DPKAVTVIVPYPGA
+43 
-57 SASEVEASISS
+57 
-68 KIEDRLE
+68 
-75 GISGIKKINSN
+75 
-86 SLEGGGYVGIRI
+86 
-98 FASADFDNTFEEIKT
+98 
-113 IVDGIT
+113 
-119 TFPENSEEPIIKKLE
+119 
-134 ITEKVLDVVI
+134 
-144 HGDVDENVLLSV
+144 
-156 TKSINDEIKN
+156 
-166 LSEVSFTE
+166 
-174 IYGNRN
+174 
-180 REISIEISENSLEKY
+180 
-195 NLTFDEIAFA
+195 
-205 INMGSIDLP
+205 
-214 GGVISSTKG
+214 
-223 DLLIRTV
+223 
-230 GQSYKGNEFEN
+230 
-241 IVIRTNANGSTLLLK
+241 
-256 DVAIIKDT
+256 
-264 FEDVDKFFK
+264 
-273 WNGTKAM
+273 
-280 FISANLVGD
+280 
-289 QDVLDASD
+289 
-297 QLRNFVKNKKNDMPE
+297 
-312 NIQIDYWYDQAR
+312 
-324 FLEDRINIL
+324 
-333 YKNFAIG
+333 

-365 ISFGGALL
+365 ISFGGALI
-373 LLPFLGVTI
+373 LLPMLGVTI

-404 GENVFRRRIKLKE
+404 GENVFRRRIKLNE

-485 NHAGEWFQYRFVK
+485 NHAGEWFQHRFVK
-498 FGNILRSARNYFSKK
+498 FGKALSAARNYFSEK
-513 LYTFVDDN
+513 LYTFIDN
-521 WLPLVKK
+521 KWLPLVEK
-528 SIKNRYQTVSIFVG
+528 SIKNRYQTISIFVG

-565 AEEVAIVIDLPE
+565 AEEIAIVVDLPE
-577 GTPINTTEKVT
+577 GTPITTTEEVT
-588 KMVEME
+588 RMIERE
-594 ALKLKNELNTENNR
+594 ALKLKSELNSENNK
-608 KIISHVMTTVG
+608 KIISHVLTAVG
-619 DQYFSAQEAESS
+619 DQYFSNQEAENS
-631 PTGPVLKAS
+631 PTGPTLQAA
-640 STPHLGEVVVI
+640 STPHVGEVVVI

-665 DIINILRERVGVI
+665 DIINILRNRIGII

-712 VKNTRSLL
+712 VSQTKSLL
-720 GNYAGIYDLNDSDK
+720 SNYAGVYDLTDSDK

-741 IELLPAAEAYGLTT
+741 IELLPAAESYGLTT
-755 AIIAKQVRQ
+755 AMIAKQVRQ

-783 MLKLTKIERDNA
+783 MLKLTKSERDNA
-795 RTLENLRIRTNTGIK
+795 RTLENLRIRTKTGIK

-817 KVKEIPGKSAIKRI
+817 KVKELPGKSAIQRI

-852 ILSTIIGPEGN
+852 ILSSMLGPEGN
-863 PINSLKNI
+863 PIRDFKNI
-871 LDKEP
+871 LSKEP
-876 NVSFALAGEPAEQ
+876 DVSFALAGEAAEQ

-934 AILGHLLLFQ
+934 AILGHLMLFQ

-971 VNRAKENG
+971 VNRAKEKG
-979 DDTLTAVIDAV
+979 DSTLKAVTDAV

-1055 NLISRNKKENA
+1055 NLISGNKKKSA

>member
-1 MRSIVTWFVNNS
+1 MRGIVTWFVKNS

-21 FLIVGGFFVS
+21 FLIVGGFFIS

-43 DPKAVTVIVPYPGA
+43 DVAVVNVTVPYPGA

-75 GISGIKKINSN
+75 GVSGIKKLRSY
-86 SLEGGGYVGIRI
+86 SLEGIGIVSVKV
-98 FASADFDNTFEEIKT
+98 FASADFDNTVEEIKT
-113 IVDGIT
+113 IVNGIT
-119 TFPENSEEPIIKKLE
+119 TFPNDSEKPIIQELE
-134 ITEKVLDVVI
+134 VTEKVLDVVI
-144 HGDVDENVLLSV
+144 YGDVSEDVLLNA
-156 TKSINDEIKN
+156 TKGINEEIKG

-174 IYGNRN
+174 IFGNRD
-180 REISIEISENSLEKY
+180 REISIEISENSLQKY
-195 NLTFDEIAFA
+195 NLTFDEISYA

-214 GGVISSTKG
+214 GGVLSSSKG

-230 GQSYKGNEFEN
+230 GQSYKAEEFEN
-241 IVIRTNANGSTLLLK
+241 IVIRTNTNGNTLLLK
-256 DVAIIKDT
+256 DIATIKDT
-264 FEDVDKFFK
+264 FQEVYQFYK
-273 WNGTKAM
+273 WDGTKAM
-280 FISANLVGD
+280 FISANLVGN
-289 QDVLDASD
+289 QDVLTAAD
-297 QLRNFVKNKKNDMPE
+297 QLRNFVKMKKVEMPE
-312 NIQIDYWYDQAR
+312 NIKIDYWYDQAR
-324 FLEDRINIL
+324 YLEDRINIL

-340 MCLVLIL
+340 MVLVLIL

-365 ISFGGALL
+365 ISFGGALI
-373 LLPFLGVTI
+373 LLPMLGVTI

-404 GENVFRRRIKLKE
+404 GENVFRRRIKLNE
-417 DNFTSTVKGTM
+417 DNFTSTIKGTM

-485 NHAGEWFQYRFVK
+485 NHAGEWFQYRFVG
-498 FGNILRSARNYFSKK
+498 FGKKLKAARNFCSER
-513 LYTFVDDN
+513 LYKFIDDI
-521 WLPLVKK
+521 WLPLVKR
-528 SIKNRYQTVSIFVG
+528 SIQKRYETVAVFVG
-542 VLLISFSLLAG
+542 ILLISFSLLAG

-565 AEEVAIVIDLPE
+565 AEEVAIVVDLPE
-577 GTPINTTEKVT
+577 GTPINKTAEVT
-588 KMVEME
+588 KIIERE
-594 ALKLKNELNTENNR
+594 ALKLKNELNADSG
-608 KIISHVMTTVG
+608 KQIIAHVLTTVG
-619 DQYFSAQEAESS
+619 AQYFSSQEAESS
-631 PTGPVLKAS
+631 PTGPVVQS
-640 STPHLGEVVVI
+640 STTPHLGEVVVV
-651 LTPADSRWGLTGAY
+651 LTPADDRWGLTGAY

-697 HFEFSGNDF
+697 HFQFSGDNF
-706 DDLNRV
+706 DELNRV
-712 VKNTRSLL
+712 VNDTKVLL
-720 GNYAGIYDLNDSDK
+720 STYGGIYDLTDSDK

-755 AIIAKQVRQ
+755 ATIAKQVRQ
-764 AFYGEEVQRIQR
+764 SFYGEEVQRIQR
-776 QDDDIKV
+776 GDDDIKV
-783 MLKLTKIERDNA
+783 MLKLTKNERDNA
-795 RTLENLRIRTNTGIK
+795 RTLENLRIRTSSGIK

-831 DGKRVVE
+831 DGKRVIE

-843 DISKNTSSM
+843 DITKNTSSM
-852 ILSTIIGPEGN
+852 ILSSMLNQEGQPIGKLQNIMNDSNG
-863 PINSLKNI
+863 IN
-871 LDKEP
+871 
-876 NVSFALAGEPAEQ
+876 FALAGEAAEQ

-895 IFVKFGLAIFTIF
+895 IFVKFGIAIFTIF
-908 VLLAIPLKSYF
+908 VLLAIPLQSYF

-934 AILGHLLLFQ
+934 AILGHLMLFQ

-971 VNRAKENG
+971 VNRAKEKG
-979 DDTLTAVIDAV
+979 DSTLKAVMDAV
-990 RSRFRPVILTSLT
+990 RSRFRPVVLTSLT

-1014 QSTQVLFLKPMAIS
+1014 QTTQVLFLKPMAIS

-1037 FVILLLVPVSY
+1037 TVILLLVPVSY

-1055 NLISRNKKENA
+1055 SLISGNKKKNA